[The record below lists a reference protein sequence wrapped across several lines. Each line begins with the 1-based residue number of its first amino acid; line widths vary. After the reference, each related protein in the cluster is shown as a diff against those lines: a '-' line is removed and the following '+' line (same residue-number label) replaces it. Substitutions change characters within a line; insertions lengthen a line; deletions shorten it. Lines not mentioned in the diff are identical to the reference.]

1 MTVPG
6 TIEVELKYQV
16 ADLAIG
22 ERLLAAEQLG
32 GFAPVGEIRIA
43 EQTDT
48 YLDTPDGILEAER
61 IGVRLRA
68 EDGATTLTVKAP
80 GSVDGAVRRRE
91 ELEGP
96 AEAGIP
102 PASWPASAAR
112 DRLLAL
118 IGDKPLHELVTIRQY
133 RRKRDFATS
142 EATVELSL
150 DEARIVVDGHTVERF
165 TELEAELTRGP
176 ESALGPLLGLLDG
189 RPGLSPTVESK
200 LARAIA
206 VATSVRAAV
215 AAVESAG
222 KGPRAT
228 AAIQAPAG
236 LPIEPEAAGPAEP
249 EAVGPV
255 EPVAAPAVEPEAA
268 PAVEPEAA
276 RPVEL
281 LADEPSLGT
290 ELVAEPE
297 SSALDLEPEDP
308 SEPRADSEPDDEAAE
323 IAEVALDE
331 VEAEE
336 IEAEEI
342 EFGDVGEAD
351 ELLPILD
358 LPRASDDPLEPPDL
372 AVEPA
377 SPAGKSDRVA
387 GGDLDARLPTLKNPG
402 VAAEDLH
409 AEAGRKVLRFHLARM
424 LAREPGTRDG
434 ADPEELHG
442 MRVATRRM
450 RAAWRVFGDAYEP
463 ARTKSFRRRLRE
475 LATLL
480 GGVRDLD
487 VLIEATEAYGE
498 AIGST
503 DRAGLRPLLAAWR
516 TDRDLARVQL
526 IVELDSRGH
535 RRFVDDYVDFVSSP
549 GRDALPVEPTIPHRV
564 RDTAASRIW
573 TAYEHVRGY
582 EAVLRWADVPTLHQ
596 LRIAAKR
603 LRYTLEFVREPLGED
618 ASPLIARV
626 VALQDHL
633 GFMNDAEVAA
643 SMARIFLVEHGAE
656 LNEAEAQA
664 IGRYLVS
671 REREVARLKRTVGT
685 AWRGVAGLTFRRS
698 LGRTVA
704 IL

>member
-1 MTVPG
+1 MTLPG
-6 TIEVELKYQV
+6 AVEVELKYQV
-16 ADLAIG
+16 TDLAIG

-32 GFAPVGEIRIA
+32 GFAPIGEIRVA

-48 YLDTPDGILEAER
+48 YLDTPDGALEAQR

-68 EDGATTLTVKAP
+68 EDDATILTVKAA
-80 GSVDGAVRRRE
+80 GSVDGAIRRRE

-96 AEAGIP
+96 AEAGTP

-118 IGDKPLHELVTIRQY
+118 IGDQPLHELVTIRQY

-176 ESALGPLLGLLDG
+176 ESALRPLLGLLDG

-206 VATSVRAAV
+206 VATSVRAAA
-215 AAVESAG
+215 AAVEAARE
-222 KGPRAT
+222 GPKAT
-228 AAIQAPAG
+228 VAVQAPADR
-236 LPIEPEAAGPAEP
+236 
-249 EAVGPV
+249 PV
-255 EPVAAPAVEPEAA
+255 EPEVAPPI
-268 PAVEPEAA
+268 EPEAA
-276 RPVEL
+276 RPVEPEV
-281 LADEPSLGT
+281 APPIEPEVGEPVLGT
-290 ELVAEPE
+290 ELVAAPE
-297 SSALDLEPEDP
+297 SSVLDQ
-308 SEPRADSEPDDEAAE
+308 EPDDASEPVDE
-323 IAEVALDE
+323 LDQGDVELDE
-331 VEAEE
+331 VEVD
-336 IEAEEI
+336 EAELDGVE
-342 EFGDVGEAD
+342 VD
-351 ELLPILD
+351 ELVPILD
-358 LPRASDDPLEPPDL
+358 LPHASDDPLEVPDL
-372 AVEPA
+372 VLEQAAGADKPARVEGA
-377 SPAGKSDRVA
+377 
-387 GGDLDARLPTLKNPG
+387 DLDQRLPTLKNPG
-402 VAAEDLH
+402 VVAEDLH

-434 ADPEELHG
+434 ADAEELHG

-450 RAAWRVFGDAYEP
+450 RAAWRVFGDAYDP
-463 ARTKSFRRRLRE
+463 ARTKAFRRRLRE
-475 LATLL
+475 LAALL

-487 VLIEATEAYGE
+487 VLIGATEAYGE
-498 AIGST
+498 AIGSA
-503 DRAGLRPLLAAWR
+503 DRAALRPLLAAWR
-516 TDRDLARVQL
+516 SDRDLARVQL
-526 IVELDSRGH
+526 VVELDSKGH

-549 GRDALPVEPTIPHRV
+549 GRDVLPVEPTIPHRV

-573 TAYEHVRGY
+573 AAYEHVRAY

-618 ASPLIARV
+618 ASPLIARI

-643 SMARIFLVEHGAE
+643 TMARIFLVEHGAE
-656 LNEAEAQA
+656 LSEAQAQA

-685 AWRGVAGLTFRRS
+685 VWRGVAGLTFRRS